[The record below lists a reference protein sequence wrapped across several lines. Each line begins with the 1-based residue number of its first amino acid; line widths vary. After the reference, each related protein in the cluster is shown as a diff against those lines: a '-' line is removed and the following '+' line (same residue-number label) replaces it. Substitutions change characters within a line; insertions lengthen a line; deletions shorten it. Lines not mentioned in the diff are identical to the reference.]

1 MTPVSL
7 RMASV
12 ALVVLVTVT
21 IVASPVSA
29 QQTQPPATPGP
40 APTQTV
46 TPTQTPSL
54 FDIGGRIQSAI
65 SEWFSGLVASALQPV
80 FDLLGR
86 TVFSTP
92 ALSDHARIRDLWRF
106 CLGVADALLLI
117 MVLAGAGMV
126 TVNGGISVQ
135 LTAKELIPRVLLA
148 AAVANLSLLFL
159 GVAISFSNALARGML
174 GSIDADAVAKKM
186 TEVLFGG
193 GFLNPFYSILALA
206 LVVLAVLVAV
216 AYVLRIAI
224 LVVLA
229 SAAPL
234 MLITHALPQS
244 ENWARLWWRAVIASL
259 VAPVA
264 QALLLSIAFRIF
276 LSGDG
281 LLGLSGGGLIDLLV
295 IGCVL
300 YLLFKIPFWAL
311 NAALGGAGSSAWTS
325 TKRYAGVAAK
335 AVFV

>member
-1 MTPVSL
+1 MPVGL
-7 RMASV
+7 RIASV
-12 ALVVLVTVT
+12 ALVALLAVTV
-21 IVASPVSA
+21 VSGPALA
-29 QQTQPPATPGP
+29 QQGEPPASSSPSPTP
-40 APTQTV
+40 TV
-46 TPTQTPSL
+46 TPTERPSF

-65 SEWFSGLVASALQPV
+65 SEWFSGLVASALKPV

-92 ALSDHARIRDLWRF
+92 VLNDHARVRDLWRF
-106 CLGVADALLLI
+106 SLGVADALLLI

-126 TVNGGISVQ
+126 TLNGGISVQ

-148 AAVANLSLLFL
+148 AAVANLSLLLL
-159 GVAISFSNALARGML
+159 GVAISLSNALARGML

-186 TEVLFGG
+186 TETLFGG
-193 GFLNPFYSILALA
+193 GFLNPFYAILALA
-206 LVVLAVLVAV
+206 LVVLGLLVVV

-234 MLITHALPQS
+234 MLIAHALPQS

-281 LLGLSGGGLIDLLV
+281 LLGLSGGGLVDLLV
-295 IGCVL
+295 IGCIL
-300 YLLFKIPFWAL
+300 YLLFKIPYWAL
-311 NAALGGAGSSAWTS
+311 NAALGGAGSSAWAT

-335 AVFV
+335 AVFA

>member
-1 MTPVSL
+1 VTPVL

-12 ALVVLVTVT
+12 ALLAVLAVTV
-21 IVASPVSA
+21 VAGPVAA
-29 QQTQPPATPGP
+29 QQGEPPATPSP
-40 APTQTV
+40 PSADQTAS
-46 TPTQTPSL
+46 PEPSP
-54 FDIGGRIQSAI
+54 FDIGGRMRSAI
-65 SEWFSGLVASALQPV
+65 SGRFSDLVASALEPV

-92 ALSDHARIRDLWRF
+92 PLSDHPRIRDLWRF
-106 CLGVADALLLI
+106 SLGVADALLLI

-126 TVNGGISVQ
+126 TVNGGIGVQ

-148 AAVANLSLLFL
+148 AAVANLSLLLL

-186 TEVLFGG
+186 TETLFGG
-193 GFLNPFYSILALA
+193 GFINPFYAILALA
-206 LVVLAVLVAV
+206 LVVLGLLVVV

-234 MLITHALPQS
+234 MLIGHALPQS
-244 ENWARLWWRAVIASL
+244 ENWARLWWRAITASL

-264 QALLLSIAFRIF
+264 QALLLSMAFRIF
-276 LSGDG
+276 LSDDG
-281 LLGLSGGGLIDLLV
+281 LLGLGGGGVIDLLV
-295 IGCVL
+295 IGCIL

-311 NAALGGAGSSAWTS
+311 NAALGGAGSSAWAT

-335 AVFV
+335 AVVA